1 MNSKNKA
8 TRPAKG
14 PVKNPGQ
21 GRAEAPTAE
30 FLTIAWL
37 LTVMT
42 TLACEVGYFVVT
54 MISNWRVDAKWLE
67 LLAGVLMFAAL
78 VTGLMSVG
86 MLFAVR
92 RMRKIPPPTPIVIFS
107 VIVGVTP
114 ILLAIARAFRT

>member
-1 MNSKNKA
+1 MKSKNKPS
-8 TRPAKG
+8 RPAKG
-14 PVKNPGQ
+14 PVKNPSQ
-21 GRAEAPTAE
+21 GPAEAPTAE

-42 TLACEVGYFVVT
+42 TLGCEVGYFVVT